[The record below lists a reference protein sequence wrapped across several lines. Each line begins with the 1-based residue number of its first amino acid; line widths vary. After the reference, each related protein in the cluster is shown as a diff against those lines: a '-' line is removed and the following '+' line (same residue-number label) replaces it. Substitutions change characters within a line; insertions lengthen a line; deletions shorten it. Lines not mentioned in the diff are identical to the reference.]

1 MFFGPGHL
9 PLHWDHP
16 KLFFKGL
23 LLILHP
29 FLVRTGIK
37 NYVKIFLPKGG
48 SCLSH
53 FIRSMVVQN
62 AVFRGYSNFCIHFWP
77 ENAQKSTIKFLKF
90 FGSRHPALHWDRPI
104 WFLKVLFL
112 ILHPLL
118 VRTDQKNN
126 FWIFWLKR
134 QKRFWPLDRVKGG
147 PKCVFSGIYSVF
159 YSFLAR
165 KCSNNHFEIF
175 DIFDIFGS

>member
-29 FLVRTGIK
+29 FLVRTGIQ
-37 NYVKIFLPKGG
+37 NYVRIFLPKGG

-62 AVFRGYSNFCIHFWP
+62 AVF
-77 ENAQKSTIKFLKF
+77 
-90 FGSRHPALHWDRPI
+90 RHPALHWDRPI

-126 FWIFWLKR
+126 FWIFWLKW